1 MQTIELFCGTKSFST
16 VAARY
21 GFDTFTVDIE
31 PTFNP
36 DLIADIRRLD
46 KSDLLQRPFILWA
59 SPPCE
64 AFSVAAIGKNWNRD
78 GTPKHPR
85 AILAQKLVAKTLSII
100 RQVRPTWWF
109 IENPRGMLR
118 TLPLM
123 RGLSRH
129 TVTYCQYGDHRQKPT
144 DIWTNA
150 DWWQPLPPCSP
161 RSACHQ
167 AAPRGSRTGTQGLKR
182 REDRARIPYALFAEI
197 FCQCTSHS
205 RVSDRRHHHGPF
217 EGQPLSLP
225 ARLAATTGP

>member
-31 PTFNP
+31 PSFNP
-36 DLIADIRRLD
+36 DLVADIQRLD
-46 KSDLLQRPFILWA
+46 IAELPKHPFILWA

-64 AFSVAAIGKNWNRD
+64 AFSVAAIGKNWNSG

-85 AILAQKLVAKTLSII
+85 AILAQKLVAKTLRII
-100 RQVRPTWWF
+100 REVRPSWWF

-123 RGLSRH
+123 RGLTRC
-129 TVTYCQYGDHRQKPT
+129 TVTYCQYGDTRQKPT

-150 DWWQPLPPCSP
+150 GWWQPLPPCSP
-161 RSACHQ
+161 GAACHQ

-182 REDRARIPYALFAEI
+182 REDRARIPSAIFAEI
-197 FCQCTSHS
+197 F
-205 RVSDRRHHHGPF
+205 
-217 EGQPLSLP
+217 GQ
-225 ARLAATTGP
+225 LASNMREAA